1 MVVQLDEVINQAQA
15 TKGALAAQRSTF
27 MEVQSKLKQLGDR
40 FPAIRGI
47 LGTLSYPVY
56 CRRSGD
62 MVMAYLIRLRGCLI
76 LQSQLAS
83 HVVTLLAV
91 R

>member
-1 MVVQLDEVINQAQA
+1 VVVQLDEVINQAQA

-47 LGTLSYPVY
+47 LGTLS
-56 CRRSGD
+56 
-62 MVMAYLIRLRGCLI
+62 
-76 LQSQLAS
+76 
-83 HVVTLLAV
+83 
-91 R
+91 

>member
-47 LGTLSYPVY
+47 LGTLSYLVY
-56 CRRSGD
+56 WYS
-62 MVMAYLIRLRGCLI
+62 
-76 LQSQLAS
+76 LQLPADR
-83 HVVTLLAV
+83 VGIW
-91 R
+91 